1 MAVEQNILFVALSPR
16 RVVAVILLESIY
28 GCSGVAVAW
37 LCKGSIWFAFGTG
50 FLSGGSLYTRGK
62 LYKELVLGIMAVVPL
77 LFSIVIVNRF
87 TLKERVL
94 KITRTSV
101 LYIFGK
107 DFRPLTVGCCA
118 LCLAVVAGVGEEMF
132 FRAMLQEEL
141 SVRISEPAGFFL
153 SALLFGMMHA
163 ISFEYAFLAALAGMY
178 FSWLYIVC
186 GRSILVGAISHTLY
200 DWFVF
205 MRFHYEVTHCEV
217 H

>member
-37 LCKGSIWFAFGTG
+37 FFKGSIWFAFGTG
-50 FLSGGSLYTRGK
+50 LFSGES
-62 LYKELVLGIMAVVPL
+62 LYKEFVLGIMAVVPL

-87 TLKERVL
+87 TLNERVL

-107 DFRPLTVGCCA
+107 DFRPLTVGSCA

-153 SALLFGMMHA
+153 SALLFGVMHA

-178 FSWLYIVC
+178 FSWLYIVR

-217 H
+217 HE

>member
-37 LCKGSIWFAFGTG
+37 FFKGSIWFAFGTG
-50 FLSGGSLYTRGK
+50 LFSGES

-77 LFSIVIVNRF
+77 LFSIVIVNSF

-153 SALLFGMMHA
+153 SALLFGVMHA

-178 FSWLYIVC
+178 FSWLYIVR

-217 H
+217 HE